1 MSPSRLFL
9 AMLDKVSK
17 KNVEILRHFR
27 MKGIEWELLD
37 HTAGKMKQPSIKS
50 IKTEKRITPTLKL
63 DKCIVSTA
71 LV

>member
-27 MKGIEWELLD
+27 VKGIEWELLD
-37 HTAGKMKQPSIKS
+37 HTAGKMKQPKS